1 MDWEKIIRL
10 LSKIILQI
18 IYLAV
23 IVKVVN
29 NEDDDD
35 TSDENKTNDDD
46 QTEEDVFGVTT
57 VVNLRKHQVGNLK
70 YTSTEL
76 GVTGSLLPVSTKV
89 VP

>member
-1 MDWEKIIRL
+1 M
-10 LSKIILQI
+10 ILQI
-18 IYLAV
+18 IYPV

-35 TSDENKTNDDD
+35 TSGENKTNDDD
-46 QTEEDVFGVTT
+46 ETEEDVFGVTT

-76 GVTGSLLPVSTKV
+76 GVTGSLSPKTIQLFWQSCPMKG
-89 VP
+89 